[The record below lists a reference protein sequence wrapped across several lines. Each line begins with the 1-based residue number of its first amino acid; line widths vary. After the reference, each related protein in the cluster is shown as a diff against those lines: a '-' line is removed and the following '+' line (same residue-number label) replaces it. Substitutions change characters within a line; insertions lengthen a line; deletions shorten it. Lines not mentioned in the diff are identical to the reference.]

1 MLSKILDICEDL
13 KNDMHLHST
22 PKDYYFEIKYEDK
35 VIVSL
40 VKIYKCHDENGRVR
54 HKRVYGNVDELNI
67 NLKEYC
73 NLIRMIY
80 EWKLMKGKTGAIQTE
95 RMVDRIKILE
105 IKD

>member
-1 MLSKILDICEDL
+1 MLSKILDMCDDL
-13 KNDMHLHST
+13 KNDMHLNST

-54 HKRVYGNVDELNI
+54 HKRVYGKCDELNI

-80 EWKLMKGKTGAIQTE
+80 EWKLMKGKTGAIRTE
-95 RMVDRIKILE
+95 RMVERIKILE

>member
-13 KNDMHLHST
+13 KNDMHLNSI
-22 PKDYYFEIKYEDK
+22 PKDYYFELKYEDK

-40 VKIYKCHDENGRVR
+40 VKIYKCHDENDRVR
-54 HKRVYGNVDELNI
+54 HKRVYSKCDELNI

-80 EWKLMKGKTGAIQTE
+80 EWKLMIGKTGAIQTE
-95 RMVDRIKILE
+95 RMVDRIKILK

>member
-13 KNDMHLHST
+13 KCDISLDNI

-40 VKIYKCHDENGRVR
+40 VKIISIHDENDRVR

-80 EWKLMKGKTGAIQTE
+80 EWKLTKGKIGAIQTE
-95 RMVDRIKILE
+95 RIVDKIKILE